1 MFGIVGTVAVD
12 RRGRAHA
19 SRNRLRE
26 ALAARMFCAWR
37 AALIMSARCCWV
49 LDAVNWFMIA
59 LLCDVHRVGA
69 GETLAERA

>member
-1 MFGIVGTVAVD
+1 
-12 RRGRAHA
+12 
-19 SRNRLRE
+19 LRE

-49 LDAVNWFMIA
+49 LDAVNWYMIA